1 MRILDSRRLTGASLW
16 LDRPGAILD
25 VSLDGLNVARALAA
39 WMEHVE
45 DLRAAVGWEAAAIH
59 MRMHEAGASLALEAP
74 FDALYTATE
83 LNEAAWYAAVAEAGG
98 DPALVGGENV
108 PEDAPYVPRAGAALA
123 AAETA
128 THPATPAHA
137 ATLADSATPA
147 DAATTAHAATPADS
161 ATPAD
166 AATTAHAAT
175 PADDAA
181 VKAWLRDRIAAER
194 NPALVALAAAA
205 ARRGVTMLADDE
217 QVSLGLGRGSRAWT
231 IAELPRDPAAVN
243 WQEIHDIPVALVT
256 GTNGK
261 STTVR
266 LLGAM
271 ARAAGIM
278 AGVTSTDRV
287 TVGDQ
292 VLASGDYSG
301 PSGART
307 VVRDPRVEIAMLE
320 LARGGILRRGLAVPR
335 VRVALVTNVDNDHL
349 GEFGIF
355 DLPALADAKLVVA
368 KAVGSDGRVVLN
380 ADDPL
385 LLERGRALSVPV
397 LWFTLDPAH
406 PHVCAHIAAGG
417 DAALLDGEALVLVR
431 GGARHAVAAV
441 GDVPITFAG
450 VARHNVANALAAI
463 GVASALDLPIDAMRA
478 GLASFANSPD
488 ENPGRA
494 NVWELGGLCAIVD
507 YAHNPSGARALAG
520 MVAALPAVRRGL
532 VIGQAGDRSD
542 DAIRAFVREA
552 WAIGPDRVFVKDME
566 IFLRGREPGATPKL
580 IEQAFVDQGAR
591 PDQIER
597 HTTEFAAVCAA
608 LAWARAGDLLLLTT
622 HAERERVIALLET
635 LRGMGWAPGQPFACD
650 GASGD
655 A

>member
-25 VSLDGLNVARALAA
+25 VSLEGIDVARALTV
-39 WMEHVE
+39 WMEQIE
-45 DLRAAVGWEAAAIH
+45 GLRAAVGWDHAPIH
-59 MRMHEAGASLALEAP
+59 IRMHEAGASLAFEAP
-74 FDALYTATE
+74 FDALYAATE
-83 LNEAAWYAAVAEAGG
+83 LNEAAWYAAVAAVGG

-108 PEDAPYVPRAGAALA
+108 PEDAPYVPRAGAS
-123 AAETA
+123 AAEAEADADAIAA
-128 THPATPAHA
+128 THAESSPSADATPVE
-137 ATLADSATPA
+137 SAPAPPA
-147 DAATTAHAATPADS
+147 DAATIA
-161 ATPAD
+161 
-166 AATTAHAAT
+166 
-175 PADDAA
+175 
-181 VKAWLRDRIAAER
+181 AWLRERIAAER
-194 NPALVALAAAA
+194 SPALIALAAAA
-205 ARRGVTMLADDE
+205 ERHGVTLLADDE
-217 QVSLGLGRGSRAWT
+217 WVSLGLGRGSRTWPV
-231 IAELPRDPAAVN
+231 AEFPRDAAAVD
-243 WQEIHDIPVALVT
+243 WGALHDIPVALVT

-266 LLGAM
+266 LLGAI
-271 ARAAGIM
+271 ARAAGIT

-287 TVGDQ
+287 TIGDEI
-292 VLASGDYSG
+292 VATGDYSG

-355 DLPALADAKLVVA
+355 DVPALANAKLVVA
-368 KAVGSDGRVVLN
+368 KAVAPGGRVVLN

-406 PHVCAHIAAGG
+406 PHVQAHIAAGG
-417 DAALLDGEALVLVR
+417 DAAMLDGETLVLVR
-431 GGARHAVAAV
+431 GGTCHPVTTV
-441 GDVPITFAG
+441 SEVPITFNG

-463 GVASALDLPIDAMRA
+463 GVASALDLPLTAMKA
-478 GLASFANSPD
+478 GLKSFANSPG

-494 NVWELGGLCAIVD
+494 NVWELGGLRAIVD

-542 DAIRAFVREA
+542 EAIRAFVREA
-552 WAIGPDRVFVKDME
+552 WTMNPDRVFVKDME
-566 IFLRGREPGATPKL
+566 IFLRGREPGVIPRL
-580 IEQAFVDQGAR
+580 IEQSFVDHGAR
-591 PDQIER
+591 PEQIER
-597 HTTEFAAVCAA
+597 HPTEFAAVRAA
-608 LAWARAGDLLLLTT
+608 LTWARAGDLLLLTT
-622 HAERERVIALLET
+622 HAERERVIALLER
-635 LRGMGWAPGQPFACD
+635 LRGISWKPGQPIESEGIAE
-650 GASGD
+650 G
-655 A
+655 